1 MKSLLFAI
9 VFIVSTCLMGQ
20 DDESYQLAPNYYP
33 EGIYPSFDS
42 FLDIKPSRRKTRVEA
57 RDVFRP
63 KVKIDDPFI
72 DNCYFYD
79 QRTNKRIKDVFAI
92 SHAGSLYIHA
102 KSLHKLL
109 GDKKDRKLKVE
120 HKDSFFRVIEQ
131 GDFLYLEGYFIKGGG
146 IGFAI
151 GSGPISIGTGGP
163 REQFRGI
170 VFDFEK
176 ESFDV
181 FRDCKDFNR
190 FLALDY
196 RDLTFECNDK
206 QLPMELV
213 REIMYEV
220 NIRGIKP

>member
-1 MKSLLFAI
+1 MRSILLFI
-9 VFIVSTCLMGQ
+9 TVILSTCLLAQ
-20 DDESYQLAPNYYP
+20 DVEQYELAPNYYP
-33 EGIYPSFDS
+33 EGVYPDFES
-42 FLDIKPSRRKTRVEA
+42 FLDVKPSRRKTRVEA

-63 KVKIDDPFI
+63 KIKIDDPFI

-79 QRTNKRIKDVFAI
+79 QRTNKRMKDVFAI

-102 KSLHKLL
+102 KSLHKFI
-109 GDKKDRKLKVE
+109 GDKKDRRLKVE

-131 GDFLYLEGYFIKGGG
+131 GEYLYLEGYFVKGGG
-146 IGFAI
+146 IGFSI

-196 RDLTFECNDK
+196 RDLTFECDSK
-206 QLPMELV
+206 EVPMDII
-213 REIMYEV
+213 REIIYEV
-220 NIRGIKP
+220 NAKGIKP